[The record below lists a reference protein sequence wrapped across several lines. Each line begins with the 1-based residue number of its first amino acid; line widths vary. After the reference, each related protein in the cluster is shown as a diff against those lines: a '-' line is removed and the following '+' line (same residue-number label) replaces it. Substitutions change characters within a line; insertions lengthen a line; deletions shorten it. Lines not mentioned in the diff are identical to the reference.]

1 MSLPIVAVSPTTAA
15 QAYSKVASGVGD
27 DGGFGAV
34 LERAVG
40 GVVEAGHQADAQAVT
55 AIKGGG
61 NYTDVVTAV
70 SHAELAL
77 QSAVAIRDKVV
88 QAYQDVMKMPI

>member
-1 MSLPIVAVSPTTAA
+1 MSIPVIAVRPSAAA
-15 QAYSKVASGVGD
+15 QAYSKVASGSGD
-27 DGGFGAV
+27 DVGFGAV
-34 LERAVG
+34 LGRAIG
-40 GVVEAGHQADAQAVT
+40 GVVDAGHQAGAQAIT

-88 QAYQDVMKMPI
+88 QAYQDVMRMPI